1 MSFVDAVLGLATGV
15 TTAIV
20 AQADLPSDDRAFW
33 RTRPIPAIGL
43 ALAKLLAFALLFV
56 AVPSAINAGRL
67 LAYGAPVSAIG
78 AASVQIAVLAGA
90 TVVPA
95 WILALVTRTLPRFLG
110 TAAGLLVGGNMLW
123 AAILYWTDLWYGARS
138 ISPRRLTALLDWQYL
153 DTHGWWWALAVTVA
167 GLAMLVGH
175 YWHRRLAVSV
185 SVALA
190 LLLAPG
196 LLPRHE
202 ALTPAEPGLAH
213 LVSGRVGIVG
223 RVQLPPPEAVA
234 SRQRSRTSFPVPLGV
249 SFSLPPLPVGVSAT
263 VLARRARV
271 TAGEVVQAADA
282 WQCCFSPGPMAVV
295 APGLAPKPGDHYG
308 ANAQGFSIP
317 LSAVETLRG
326 ASVSIDADVEVRFE
340 RHRLAGVIP
349 LRPGSSLR
357 VGHRVIEILEV
368 EPRHSLL
375 LVRYTQFPSFDA
387 AGESQLSVFVSDA
400 ARTRVSA
407 TKPEW
412 RWDTAPMAA
421 LTSKRDWV
429 SGRSWVWRF
438 HVVVSD
444 TKVFGPDLQ
453 LHVVEARAAG
463 STRMPFHAA
472 GVPVQ
477 NPPR

>member
-1 MSFVDAVLGLATGV
+1 M
-15 TTAIV
+15 
-20 AQADLPSDDRAFW
+20 
-33 RTRPIPAIGL
+33 
-43 ALAKLLAFALLFV
+43 
-56 AVPSAINAGRL
+56 N
-67 LAYGAPVSAIG
+67 
-78 AASVQIAVLAGA
+78 
-90 TVVPA
+90 
-95 WILALVTRTLPRFLG
+95 
-110 TAAGLLVGGNMLW
+110 
-123 AAILYWTDLWYGARS
+123 
-138 ISPRRLTALLDWQYL
+138 PRRLTALLDWQYL
-153 DTHGWWWALAVTVA
+153 ETHGWWWALAVTVA
-167 GLAMLVGH
+167 GLAILAAH

-185 SVALA
+185 SAALA

-202 ALTPAEPGLAH
+202 ASTPAEPGLAH

-282 WQCCFSPGPMAVV
+282 WQCCFSPGPLAVV
-295 APGLAPKPGDHYG
+295 APGLAPRPGDHYG

-453 LHVVEARAAG
+453 LHVVEARSAG